1 MPAFCGRS
9 TSDFVSKFCLRFPVS
24 FIVFMSDLYHAELN
38 CCSLRSSAP
47 YLSSGVLRM
56 VTMLQ
61 RSFLH
66 APVVLNMKFFN
77 EQFGVW
83 PQSALVFIEPLTTLE
98 TYNQWETVGSVI
110 AVFEILKAESK

>member
-1 MPAFCGRS
+1 MLNTCIFF
-9 TSDFVSKFCLRFPVS
+9 DFLCKFFLFFPVS
-24 FIVFMSDLYHAELN
+24 YIVFMSDLYHAELN
-38 CCSLRSSAP
+38 CSSLWTMVP

-56 VTMLQ
+56 LQ

-66 APVVLNMKFFN
+66 TSVVLNMKFFN

-98 TYNQWETVGSVI
+98 TYNQWETDGSVI
-110 AVFEILKAESK
+110 TVFEILKAETK